1 MGERRYSPGLRRP
14 PPPLTRGVA
23 RSEPGILSART
34 LRGSEGG
41 NAIRQGEGQGRARGA
56 EDVDTIRQG
65 VERTQGDKRGDG
77 AACPCGSSTKIR
89 MRHDSH
95 PTKPPYGRHG
105 GAYKGRWSTTTPTDG
120 VEVGDRGGG
129 EERSRGA
136 CGQSVTGGRSGGRT
150 PGRVAE
156 RWPHEA

>member
-1 MGERRYSPGLRRP
+1 
-14 PPPLTRGVA
+14 
-23 RSEPGILSART
+23 
-34 LRGSEGG
+34 
-41 NAIRQGEGQGRARGA
+41 
-56 EDVDTIRQG
+56 
-65 VERTQGDKRGDG
+65 
-77 AACPCGSSTKIR
+77 
-89 MRHDSH
+89 
-95 PTKPPYGRHG
+95 PPYGRHG